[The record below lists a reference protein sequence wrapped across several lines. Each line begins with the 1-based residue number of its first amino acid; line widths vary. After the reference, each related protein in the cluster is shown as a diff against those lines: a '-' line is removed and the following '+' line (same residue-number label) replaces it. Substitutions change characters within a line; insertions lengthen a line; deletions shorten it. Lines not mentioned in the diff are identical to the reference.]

1 MAISILRTLGE
12 RLKTPNLFRIC
23 LAFSMVLHLSAYAAY
38 YIRNLPDEAG
48 GEEEEITTENMEVDF
63 EDVPMDIS
71 PDMVSNDLFTDSNP
85 APVEKSE
92 WIEGSG
98 GTDAPDAE
106 VNDESIN
113 AISGDGTDKDGY
125 YYSFRGDRPP
135 VPIIDFE
142 LSRYFPKEAKR
153 ASITEKLVVVRIQ
166 VDADGTLK
174 GARVVSRR
182 AGFGFEEAAMKVIR
196 RARFRP
202 GYIAGRPTK
211 MTHEIPIRFVL
222 E

>member
-1 MAISILRTLGE
+1 MTISILRTLGE
-12 RLKTPNLFRIC
+12 RLKTPHLFRIC
-23 LAFSMVLHLSAYAAY
+23 LAFSLFLHFSAYAAY
-38 YIRNLPDEAG
+38 YIRNLPDSAEDEG
-48 GEEEEITTENMEVDF
+48 ISTENMEVDF
-63 EDVPMDIS
+63 EDIPLDVT
-71 PDMVSNDLFTDSNP
+71 PDMVSSDLFTDSNP

-92 WIEGSG
+92 WVEGSG
-98 GTDAPDAE
+98 GRDAPDAE
-106 VNDESIN
+106 AEDESIN

-166 VDADGTLK
+166 VDADGSLK
-174 GARVVSRR
+174 GARVVSKR
-182 AGFGFEEAAMKVIR
+182 AGYGFEAAAMKVIQ

-211 MTHEIPIRFVL
+211 MTHEVPIRFVL